1 MRTHVSP
8 KRPGL
13 HTMTVTWPTP
23 TETNQAVP
31 VALPAAKPANP
42 QVTWNLAA
50 GDKATWS
57 MTKLASVLM
66 PCVILGGK
74 NTVAAVRVLNA
85 EIKKNGVSVAT
96 YSGNVTA
103 SLYWTLQIWL
113 YNAAIG
119 DVFTVYLWCSVA
131 ASLDWRYDGHQL
143 QETRVEVSLAN
154 EFLADISYT
163 VNTNQP
169 TLTKGPHPSA
179 STSRSNNG
187 KMDSNSA
194 ANTWTNAKAGQ
205 TFVGYVAQV
214 GWGLYQAYLGDI
226 TLADT
231 WVYAEH
237 ATNCPS
243 YQQNCFFGTYQW
255 RNWGRLTL

>member
-1 MRTHVSP
+1 ML

-13 HTMTVTWPTP
+13 RTLTVTWTTP
-23 TETNQAVP
+23 TEANVGPT
-31 VALPAAKPANP
+31 ALPAAKPANP
-42 QVTWNLAA
+42 QVTWTLAA
-50 GDKATWS
+50 GDLATWS

-85 EIKKNGVSVAT
+85 EIDKNGVSVAT

-131 ASLDWRYDGHQL
+131 GSLDWRYDGYQL
-143 QETRVEVSLAN
+143 QETRVEVSLTG
-154 EFLADISYT
+154 EVLAPVILAG
-163 VNTNQP
+163 NTSQP

-179 STSRSNNG
+179 YTQRSNIG
-187 KMDSNSA
+187 LTASNVASVP
-194 ANTWTNAKAGQ
+194 WTNPSAGV
-205 TFVGYVAQV
+205 TFTGFIPQVGY
-214 GWGLYQAYLGDI
+214 GLYQSYLGDA

-231 WVYAEH
+231 WVYTEH

-243 YQQNCFFGTYQW
+243 FEQNRFFGTYQW
-255 RNWGRLTL
+255 RNWGRLAP